1 VVLLLHEE
9 QLALGPA
16 ERLSM
21 RRPRAVLRAL
31 LLMGMILLGVSPA
44 RAAPSDPRDAEGR
57 LEDAVVDGEIDAE
70 DFFAARLGDGS
81 LGAGRAAAYIGIEA
95 FRIEKSGGIA
105 EMGALLVIELPLERW
120 GRPQGAALPVG
131 YASFA
136 RDVDP
141 LPAAGVGAMLAQT
154 TLPRAST
161 AAPAPSSTPIITVTT
176 EVVRSCVR
184 AALRAVGLGDDH
196 RLDAVAARA
205 RSSAALPELR
215 LRGVR
220 TLGETGRLSQTS
232 ADDPSQYVGSGAATS
247 LFEARLTFRLDR
259 LLFADEELAV
269 ERVRL
274 DRTELRART
283 TAKVLD
289 ALFAWQKAYALSQD
303 PSLTA
308 DERFSAVLRE
318 LESSAILD
326 IMTGGWF
333 GAFRAALA
341 ARAP

>member
-1 VVLLLHEE
+1 
-9 QLALGPA
+9 
-16 ERLSM
+16 M

-31 LLMGMILLGVSPA
+31 LLMGMVLLGVLPA
-44 RAAPSDPRDAEGR
+44 RAAPNDPRDAEGR
-57 LEDAVVDGEIDAE
+57 LEDAVIDGEIDAE
-70 DFFAARLGDGS
+70 DFLAARLGGGS
-81 LGAGRAAAYIGIEA
+81 LGTGRGAAYIGIEA
-95 FRIEKSGGIA
+95 FRVEKSGGLA

-120 GRPQGAALPVG
+120 GRPRGVALPVG

-136 RDVDP
+136 DFDP
-141 LPAAGVGAMLAQT
+141 APVAGAGAMLAQT
-154 TLPRAST
+154 TPPRAST
-161 AAPAPSSTPIITVTT
+161 AGPAPSSTPTITVTT

-184 AALRAVGLGDDH
+184 AALRTVGLGDDH
-196 RLDAVAARA
+196 RLDGVAARA

-220 TLGETGRLSQTS
+220 TLGETGRLSLTS

-247 LFEARLTFRLDR
+247 VLEARLTFRLDR

-269 ERVRL
+269 ERARL

-289 ALFAWQKAYALSQD
+289 ALFAWQKAYALLQD
-303 PSLTA
+303 SALSA

-318 LESSAILD
+318 AESSAILD
-326 IMTGGWF
+326 IMTSGWF

>member
-1 VVLLLHEE
+1 MVLL
-9 QLALGPA
+9 AVVPA
-16 ERLSM
+16 Y
-21 RRPRAVLRAL
+21 
-31 LLMGMILLGVSPA
+31 G
-44 RAAPSDPRDAEGR
+44 APDDPRDAEGR
-57 LEDAVVDGEIDAE
+57 LEDAVLDRGIDAE
-70 DFFAARLGDGS
+70 DFLAARLGGGS
-81 LGAGRAAAYIGIEA
+81 VGTGRGAAYIGIEA
-95 FRIEKSGGIA
+95 FRVEKSGGAA
-105 EMGALLVIELPLERW
+105 EMGAYLVIQLPLERW
-120 GRPQGAALPVG
+120 GRLPVAPLPVA

-136 RDVDP
+136 STNDDP
-141 LPAAGVGAMLAQT
+141 APVVAAGTVLAQT
-154 TLPRAST
+154 ATPRAPT
-161 AAPAPSSTPIITVTT
+161 ALPASPPATSTPIITVTT

-184 AALRAVGLGDDH
+184 AALRTVGLGDDH

-220 TLGETGRLSQTS
+220 TLGETGRVSLTS

-247 LFEARLTFRLDR
+247 LLEARLTFRLDR

-269 ERVRL
+269 ERARL

-283 TAKVLD
+283 TAKVLE

-303 PSLTA
+303 SSLST
-308 DERFSAVLRE
+308 DEHFLAVLRE
-318 LESSAILD
+318 AESSAILD

-341 ARAP
+341 ARSP